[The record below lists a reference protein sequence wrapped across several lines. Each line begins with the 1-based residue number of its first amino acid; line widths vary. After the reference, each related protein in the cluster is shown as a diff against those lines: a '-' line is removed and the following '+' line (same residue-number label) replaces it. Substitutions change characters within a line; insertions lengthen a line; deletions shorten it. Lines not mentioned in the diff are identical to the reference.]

1 MTYISACAA
10 FMLHTVC
17 LTSHCYRDQAL
28 LRLSVAVV
36 VLWCVLPCVCVFH
49 CCCCLMVLWSVHMA
63 VVRSW
68 CEGAGGPASG
78 FKFLLGRFVP
88 VYCGAKAGFCGLRN
102 GGGGVPFRLPSPK
115 CPTITMSNDHL
126 GIGPHFVGTHITQ
139 VPGFGVERL
148 NGCRNERLG
157 QRALFQR
164 NAKMGSNDNGQRSDT
179 LCTYV

>member
-88 VYCGAKAGFCGLRN
+88 VYCGAKAGFCGKYPAAAQPAAALKT
-102 GGGGVPFRLPSPK
+102 GVRIPLSRRAEGEYEEEMRFRSRKVAP
-115 CPTITMSNDHL
+115 
-126 GIGPHFVGTHITQ
+126 V
-139 VPGFGVERL
+139 VERAAA
-148 NGCRNERLG
+148 GVWWRMPFCC
-157 QRALFQR
+157 
-164 NAKMGSNDNGQRSDT
+164 T
-179 LCTYV
+179 LRYK

>member
-1 MTYISACAA
+1 MDNLDEAQRIHPSKNCIHIYNHTATIVLVHLMTYISACAA

-88 VYCGAKAGFCGLRN
+88 VYC
-102 GGGGVPFRLPSPK
+102 
-115 CPTITMSNDHL
+115 
-126 GIGPHFVGTHITQ
+126 
-139 VPGFGVERL
+139 
-148 NGCRNERLG
+148 
-157 QRALFQR
+157 AL
-164 NAKMGSNDNGQRSDT
+164 AP
-179 LCTYV
+179 

>member
-88 VYCGAKAGFCGLRN
+88 VYCGAKQGFSASTPAAAQPAAALRTGVRIPLSLYR
-102 GGGGVPFRLPSPK
+102 GGGGNTRNTLIFTIPPQMANNTGDKHCTQKESLSSGIRDGHIIIPS
-115 CPTITMSNDHL
+115 
-126 GIGPHFVGTHITQ
+126 
-139 VPGFGVERL
+139 
-148 NGCRNERLG
+148 
-157 QRALFQR
+157 
-164 NAKMGSNDNGQRSDT
+164 GQRSIHQ
-179 LCTYV
+179 